1 MKNLEKLRKKIILQD
16 DIQSTL
22 KLIRETNRQIVF
34 TNGCFDI
41 LHYGHIDYLA
51 KARELGDL
59 LVLGLNSDKSTS
71 RLKGPSR
78 PINSENERAALL
90 AALFFVD
97 FIVIFD
103 EDTPLNLIKK
113 IKPNVLVKGGDY
125 ELSQIVGGEYVIAQ
139 GGRLTTIPFVN
150 GFSTTNIINKSK
162 GQ

>member
-125 ELSQIVGGEYVIAQ
+125 ELSQIVGGEYIIAQ